1 MSEGTARIVNKALV
15 EMVTD
20 GPCLAGTLEQLE
32 RGAAAKP
39 MPRAALAK
47 VREDALGLL
56 GKVLEAYTTR
66 VAAGEVGVGGTSV
79 PSRTFAEKQMHQ

>member
-32 RGAAAKP
+32 AGVAAKP
-39 MPRAALAK
+39 MPGAALA
-47 VREDALGLL
+47 R
-56 GKVLEAYTTR
+56 
-66 VAAGEVGVGGTSV
+66 
-79 PSRTFAEKQMHQ
+79 